1 MAIQKLVSVRNVAI
15 QDCEPCWVL
24 DGLYLGML
32 LTLHALVFGSVLL
45 SCFCPIQI
53 GSASC
58 VNMLCLM
65 PYTTA
70 QVHQAAQP
78 KPLYHET
85 GSVVH
90 AGSIG
95 SARNLEGL
103 KKRGVTHIL
112 NASPI
117 VPRFH
122 KRHFSYMTVHVYDDA
137 EEDIAR
143 FFHQAA
149 CFIARVCGFA
159 PLSTPK
165 IPRLYGS
172 ECLAGAV
179 SP

>member
-1 MAIQKLVSVRNVAI
+1 MA
-15 QDCEPCWVL
+15 
-24 DGLYLGML
+24 
-32 LTLHALVFGSVLL
+32 
-45 SCFCPIQI
+45 
-53 GSASC
+53 
-58 VNMLCLM
+58 
-65 PYTTA
+65 
-70 QVHQAAQP
+70 
-78 KPLYHET
+78 
-85 GSVVH
+85 H

-149 CFIARVCGFA
+149 CFIARVRGSA
-159 PLSTPK
+159 PLSTCPD
-165 IPRLYGS
+165 ISSL
-172 ECLAGAV
+172 
-179 SP
+179 